1 MESEDRE
8 LSSPRRASTPTV
20 SDVTTRAPIRTRSWS
35 PRPSHDFEDITRSP
49 CPQDG
54 RLSPRPPVHDSED
67 RVLSSP
73 RRAST
78 PTVSDVTTRTPIRTR
93 SRSPRPAHD
102 YEDGPRSAGPRY
114 PRRRP
119 RPPAPGARS
128 PDQAPVPRYGLRP
141 RPQAPRARTPDQAPG
156 PRYGLRPRPQA
167 PRARTPDQAAS
178 PQYRW
183 ILPKPSPS
191 WAGTSNQGDQ
201 SHDDVVSASAQEDE
215 GISSWSL
222 EGSPGPLREY
232 RGRSL
237 LSRATSPGAG
247 TSNQGDQS
255 HDDVVSASAQ
265 EDEEISRRSL
275 EGSPGALRE

>member
-67 RVLSSP
+67 RVLSPP

-102 YEDGPRSAGPRY
+102 YEDGPRSA
-114 PRRRP
+114 
-119 RPPAPGARS
+119 
-128 PDQAPVPRYGLRP
+128 VPRYGLRP
-141 RPQAPRARTPDQAPG
+141 RPQAPRARTPE
-156 PRYGLRPRPQA
+156 
-167 PRARTPDQAAS
+167 QAAS

-191 WAGTSNQGDQ
+191 WAGTSSQGDQ
-201 SHDDVVSASAQEDE
+201 SHDVVSASAQEDE
-215 GISSWSL
+215 EVSSWSL
-222 EGSPGPLREY
+222 DGSPGPLREH

-237 LSRATSPGAG
+237 LSRAPSPRAE

-255 HDDVVSASAQ
+255 HDDVISP
-265 EDEEISRRSL
+265 EEGEEMSTRST
-275 EGSPGALRE
+275 EGNPGPQREYTWIFENPAPQ